1 MTPQAVFN
9 KVVNGLRKQ
18 GRKSVS
24 ETEIVNG
31 KPACM
36 YRGDNKT
43 RCAVGQLI
51 RNSEYK
57 PWMESSAFHFILSQ
71 DCPHICHKS
80 LKVRLR
86 PHADLIDALQKVHD
100 NADVAEWEV
109 EFKQTASRYDLVY
122 TPPKTKQSK
131 MKKKCKWGVQIGQPT
146 KQNSMKWL
154 ENIGLWCLGGST
166 NGKSYD
172 YTKPILFN
180 TRREAREYAKRQRTE
195 NRFWNFHAR
204 KYNATTN

>member
-57 PWMESSAFHFILSQ
+57 PWMEHSAFSFLLSQDCPQ
-71 DCPHICHKS
+71 DCPHICPKS
-80 LKVRLR
+80 LKARLR
-86 PHADLIDALQKVHD
+86 PHTDLISALQAVHD

-122 TPPKTKQSK
+122 TPPKTK
-131 MKKKCKWGVQIGQPT
+131 
-146 KQNSMKWL
+146 
-154 ENIGLWCLGGST
+154 
-166 NGKSYD
+166 
-172 YTKPILFN
+172 
-180 TRREAREYAKRQRTE
+180 
-195 NRFWNFHAR
+195 
-204 KYNATTN
+204 